1 MVDPI
6 IYKQSYWC
14 RLIDHGLIIFS
25 DAAKDVRSQNS
36 VEEVRS
42 YLKTIR
48 GFTKIEIIERTNNFG
63 LAKSIIS
70 GVTYVV
76 NKYGRVIVL
85 EDDLVTSPYFLI
97 YMNKALDIYKNDDMV
112 ASIHGYIYPVKK
124 ALPETFFL
132 RGADCW
138 GWATWKRAWDHF
150 EQDGKKLLDE
160 IQKQDIEKEFDL
172 DGSYPYTAM
181 LEKQVS
187 GKNNSW
193 AIRWY
198 ASAFLKNM
206 LTLYPGISLV
216 NNIGHDKTGVHGTQA
231 KFYET
236 KISTR
241 EIRIGGIKIK
251 ENPDAKAII
260 AEYFRSL
267 KPPFWKRI
275 LRKARTWA

>member
-1 MVDPI
+1 MINEAAPI
-6 IYKQSYWC
+6 TLFVYN
-14 RLIDHGLIIFS
+14 RIDHTRQCVEALRKNLLANESALIIFS
-25 DAAKDVRSQNS
+25 DAAKDVGSQNS

-138 GWATWKRAWDHF
+138 GWGRDNTDAT
-150 EQDGKKLLDE
+150 
-160 IQKQDIEKEFDL
+160 
-172 DGSYPYTAM
+172 
-181 LEKQVS
+181 
-187 GKNNSW
+187 
-193 AIRWY
+193 
-198 ASAFLKNM
+198 
-206 LTLYPGISLV
+206 
-216 NNIGHDKTGVHGTQA
+216 
-231 KFYET
+231 
-236 KISTR
+236 
-241 EIRIGGIKIK
+241 
-251 ENPDAKAII
+251 
-260 AEYFRSL
+260 
-267 KPPFWKRI
+267 
-275 LRKARTWA
+275 AR